1 MTSDEKSKFSSI
13 LPLQVMIRGES
24 GWEEL
29 DKGPGIFHITSDR
42 DVGLRI
48 RNSDDDDLKTLV
60 SEWCECRKL
69 VNLNLSENRKI
80 TDDGIEGL
88 RALGQLRELNLSSCD
103 ITNEAIQSL
112 ASLSMLENLN
122 LSYCHRITDAGMKY
136 IPDLRRLKFLDLQGC
151 PRISR
156 GGLARIRRPG
166 LIIHR

>member
-1 MTSDEKSKFSSI
+1 MTSDSINKYSSI

-29 DKGPGIFHITSDR
+29 DKGPGIFHIPFDR
-42 DVGLRI
+42 EVGLRI

-60 SEWCECRKL
+60 SEWRKCEKL

-80 TDDGIEGL
+80 SDDGIEGL
-88 RALGQLRELNLSSCD
+88 QALSQLRELNLSSCD
-103 ITNEAIQSL
+103 ITNESIPSL
-112 ASLSMLENLN
+112 VPLSLLENLN
-122 LSYCHRITDAGMKY
+122 LSYCHRITDAGMKH
-136 IPDLRRLKFLDLQGC
+136 IPDLRRLKYLDLQGC